1 MSTVTEIEQAI
12 AQLPESER
20 LALEDRLVARR
31 FGLDS
36 LSEDEH
42 AELMTSL
49 DEAERDFEE
58 GRVFTLD
65 EVRKSI
71 RLWSGK

>member
-20 LALEDRLVARR
+20 LALEDRLVDRR